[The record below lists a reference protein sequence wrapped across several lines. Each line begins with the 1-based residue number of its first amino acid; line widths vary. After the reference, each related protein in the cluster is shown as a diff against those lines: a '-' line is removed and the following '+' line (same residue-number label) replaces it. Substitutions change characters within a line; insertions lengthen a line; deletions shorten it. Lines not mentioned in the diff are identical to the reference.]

1 MRDFVMQLH
10 LFSTPGE
17 RGIED
22 ILESSRPYLE
32 DKDDPL
38 VAYMP
43 LASLYAE
50 RWLELNEKAFRGL
63 ARLETINAELMTQKE
78 IEDVLRRAALVY
90 VPGGNTFLLNHRLHI
105 SGVMSYLRKKIQ
117 AGLPFVGFSAGTVL
131 CGPNILTASD
141 MNTVETPHF
150 EGLNLVPFN
159 FFAHYPDD
167 GYGQS
172 VYDEWLNDYYFFHD
186 NPVVMLSD
194 GAYIRVDGKK
204 TLLVRGKA
212 WILRMGEENERL
224 TEGFGT
230 PALAPGASVASHQR
244 SSG

>member
-1 MRDFVMQLH
+1 MQLH

-22 ILESSRPYLE
+22 SVDASRPYLE
-32 DKDDPL
+32 GKDDPL

-50 RWLELNEKAFRGL
+50 RWLEVNEKSFRGL
-63 ARLETINAELMTQKE
+63 ARLETISAELMTQKE

-105 SGVMSYLRKKIQ
+105 SGVMPYLRKKIQ
-117 AGLPFVGFSAGTVL
+117 AGLPFVGFSAGMIL
-131 CGPNILTASD
+131 CGPNILTSKD
-141 MNTVETPHF
+141 MNTVATPHF

-159 FFAHYPDD
+159 FFAHYADD

-172 VYDEWLNDYYFFHD
+172 LHDEWLADYYFFHD
-186 NPVVMLSD
+186 NPVLMLSD
-194 GAYIRVDGKK
+194 GAYVKVDGKK
-204 TLLVRGKA
+204 TTLVRGNA
-212 WILRMGEENERL
+212 WVLRRGEEKERL
-224 TEGFGT
+224 E
-230 PALAPGASVASHQR
+230 PGKAIIP
-244 SSG
+244 

>member
-1 MRDFVMQLH
+1 MQLH

-22 ILESSRPYLE
+22 IIDASRPHLE
-32 DKDDPL
+32 DKDDPV

-50 RWLELNEKAFRGL
+50 RWVELNEKAFRGL
-63 ARLETINAELMTQKE
+63 ARLETVNAELMTQKE

-90 VPGGNTFLLNHRLHI
+90 VPGGNTFLLNHRLHV
-105 SGVMSYLRKKIQ
+105 SGVMPYLRKKVQ

-150 EGLNLVPFN
+150 NGLNLVPFN
-159 FFAHYPDD
+159 FLVHYD
-167 GYGQS
+167 GDKYGQS
-172 VYDEWLNDYYFFHD
+172 AVHDEWLGDYYFFHD
-186 NPVVMLSD
+186 NPVVMLCD
-194 GAYIRVDGKK
+194 GAYVKVDGKK
-204 TLLVRGKA
+204 MTLVRGNA
-212 WILRMGEENERL
+212 WILRRGEEKERL
-224 TEGFGT
+224 E
-230 PALAPGASVASHQR
+230 PGKVIS
-244 SSG
+244 